1 MKYRDSIAAALAI
14 ALSTLVLA
22 GVVSTDA
29 YLQTAKAE
37 VQGVRAL
44 TDVASGAGL
53 ACADVGLMAEQGGT
67 VQR

>member
-29 YLQTAKAE
+29 YLQTAKVE

-44 TDVASGAGL
+44 TDVASGAVL
-53 ACADVGLMAEQGGT
+53 ACADAGLMAEQGGT